1 MAKTTYRVKP
11 GNYWKIGVNESW
23 LSDMSSKGLHL
34 DKLGRNFVKF
44 NKGEPKNMYYRIEVG
59 LNKNELSNEQFETYK
74 QYGWNHV
81 DNHDKFH
88 VFSSP
93 YEVNTCELHLL
104 TDDHASMLKPFYKK
118 LILNMLGTLAVI
130 LFWFIILPEF
140 LSKNFYSNLLTMS
153 GIDLLSIFTLLYAFL
168 RIISETISIARLRKS
183 LLQGTP
189 IDHHANWKLSHCGSL
204 ISTGLFMA
212 LCISLIYNSLSHIYS
227 DDFITLKASTPSLP
241 IVRLSYIEDNPKYTQ
256 STSPGSSDVDFGNYY
271 DHSKTIFAPDI
282 YETYESGCVPG
293 EKWGNGE
300 LYTPTLM
307 TMVYK
312 VRFSFMADDSLYQ
325 LMDEFEEI
333 LDSDLEYV
341 KVENENFDILMVL
354 EEKDVCRIFANRGK
368 GIMRVNYYGNA
379 DKEKVIDEISKKLSI
394 IEE

>member
-1 MAKTTYRVKP
+1 MPKTTYRVKP

-44 NKGEPKNMYYRIEVG
+44 NKGEPTNMYYRIEVG
-59 LNKNELSNEQFETYK
+59 LNKNELSNEQLETYK

-118 LILNMLGTLAVI
+118 LILNMLGTLAII

-140 LSKNFYSNLLTMS
+140 LSENFYSKLLTMT
-153 GIDLLSIFTLLYAFL
+153 GIDLLSILTLLYAFL
-168 RIISETISIARLRKS
+168 RLISETISIARLRKS

-189 IDHHANWKLSHCGSL
+189 IDHHASWKLSHCGSL

-212 LCISLIYNSLSHIYS
+212 LCIILVCSSLWNLYS
-227 DDFITLKASTPSLP
+227 DDFISTPNTTPSIP
-241 IVRLSYIEDNPKYTQ
+241 IVSLMDIESNPKYTTK
-256 STSPGSSDVDFGNYY
+256 STSENNDANFENSYS
-271 DHSKTIFAPDI
+271 HSTTVFAPAI
-282 YETYESGCVPG
+282 YETYEHGYIPG
-293 EKWGNGE
+293 EKWENGK

-325 LMDEFEEI
+325 LMDEFKEKSN
-333 LDSDLEYV
+333 SDLEYV
-341 KVENENFDILMVL
+341 KVKNENFDILMVL
-354 EEKDVCRIFANRGK
+354 EEKDRCYIFANRGK
-368 GIMRVNYYGNA
+368 GIMRVSYNGHA
-379 DKEKVIDEISKKLSI
+379 DKEKVIDEISKKLSM